1 MRPRAGALAIV
12 SALAVSPIG
21 AKEHIVEATWS
32 PAGEFKA
39 ELSMAPGKF
48 KEVCVPLKQGDRV
61 EWSFSSRFPT
71 DFNVHYHV
79 GKETVYPVKT
89 EGRASGQG
97 TLEVA
102 VSEVH
107 CWMWKARAEPLV
119 MSTSLKRLRSDLVR

>member
-12 SALAVSPIG
+12 SALAVSPTG

-32 PAGEFKA
+32 PAGEFRA

-61 EWSFSSRFPT
+61 QWSFSAQAPS
-71 DFNVHYHV
+71 DFNIHYHV
-79 GKETVYPVKT
+79 GKETVYPVKF
-89 EGRASGQG
+89 EGKLAEKG

-102 VSEVH
+102 VTEVH
-107 CWMWKARAEPLV
+107 CWMWKAGTTPVTLSASLRRAGG
-119 MSTSLKRLRSDLVR
+119 